1 MIYETFIDEVRRQA
15 GPMSRDE
22 AERVIGAYME
32 ALGERLSGE
41 TCANLAL
48 HLPDWLG
55 ARLLWGSGDGGFSV
69 WEFHE
74 RLARK
79 AGIAPTHAARYARQV
94 GVVLADAVPRAE
106 LAAAREELPREYWEL
121 AERVLPDP
129 HRDGSLE
136 KV

>member
-1 MIYETFIDEVRRQA
+1 MIYEAFIDEVRRKA

-22 AERVIGAYME
+22 ADRVTGAYME
-32 ALGERLSGE
+32 ALGERLSNE
-41 TCANLAL
+41 ACAGLAI
-48 HLPDWLG
+48 HLPDRL
-55 ARLLWGSGDGGFSV
+55 AAHLLWGGRQGEFSV

-94 GVVLADAVPRAE
+94 GSVLADAVPRAE
-106 LAAAREELPREYWEL
+106 LAAARDELPREYWEL

-129 HRDGSLE
+129 QRDGSLE
-136 KV
+136 RV

>member
-1 MIYETFIDEVRRQA
+1 MTYDAFIDEVRRTA

-22 AERVIGAYME
+22 AERVTGAYME
-32 ALGERLSGE
+32 ALGERLSDE
-41 TCANLAL
+41 ACARLVI
-48 HLPDWLG
+48 HLPDRLA
-55 ARLLWGSGDGGFSV
+55 ARLLWGGGGGGFSV

-79 AGIAPTHAARYARQV
+79 AGIAPPHAARYARQV
-94 GVVLADAVPRAE
+94 GSVLADAVPSGE

-121 AERVLPDP
+121 AERVLPEP
-129 HRDGSLE
+129 RRHGSLE

>member
-1 MIYETFIDEVRRQA
+1 MIYEAFIDEVARRV

-22 AERVIGAYME
+22 AERVTAAYME
-32 ALGERLSGE
+32 TLGERLSDE
-41 TCANLAL
+41 ACAGLAI
-48 HLPDWLG
+48 HLPDRL
-55 ARLLWGSGDGGFSV
+55 AASLLWGNGDGGFSV

-79 AGIAPTHAARYARQV
+79 ARTAPTHAARYARQV
-94 GVVLADAVPRAE
+94 GSVLADAVPREE
-106 LAAAREELPREYWEL
+106 LATAREELPREYWEL

-129 HRDGSLE
+129 NRQGSVE

>member
-1 MIYETFIDEVRRQA
+1 MIYETFIDEVRRRA
-15 GPMSRDE
+15 GPISRDE
-22 AERVIGAYME
+22 AERVVGAYME

-41 TCANLAL
+41 ACANLAL
-48 HLPDWLG
+48 HLPDTLA
-55 ARLLWGSGDGGFSV
+55 ARLLWGSGAGGFSV

-94 GVVLADAVPRAE
+94 GSVLADAVPRAE

-129 HRDGSLE
+129 CRNGSLG

>member
-1 MIYETFIDEVRRQA
+1 MET
-15 GPMSRDE
+15 
-22 AERVIGAYME
+22 
-32 ALGERLSGE
+32 LGERLSDEACTG
-41 TCANLAL
+41 LAV
-48 HLPDWLG
+48 HLPDMLA
-55 ARLLWGSGDGGFSV
+55 ARLLWGGGDVPFSV

-94 GVVLADAVPRAE
+94 GSVLADAVPRAE
-106 LAAAREELPREYWEL
+106 LAAARDELPREYWEL
-121 AERVLPDP
+121 AERVPPGP